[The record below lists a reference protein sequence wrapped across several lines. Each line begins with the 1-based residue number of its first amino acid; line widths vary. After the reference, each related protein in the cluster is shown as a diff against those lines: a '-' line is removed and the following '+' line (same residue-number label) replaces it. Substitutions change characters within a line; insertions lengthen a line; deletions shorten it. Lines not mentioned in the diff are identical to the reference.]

1 MTSRTPWLP
10 RQIAFWS
17 LLLAAGAGR
26 IASATLPPEEPDGY
40 LSRRVEVVVYSSDPQ
55 FDESARGWTLRRE
68 VSLFEGY
75 LWRNSLRHLS
85 VETRLTTIH
94 RSLASDE
101 FRDYGEQFGFLLD
114 RSPKVDADLRARGIE
129 AASLILIYEPPP
141 GKPARLAGRTFYEG
155 GHSSIPLKE
164 VYFLENGFFRPLHLV
179 MAHEYLHQ
187 IDLEFSK
194 LHLPGEFLDPD
205 GAGAA
210 DYPNCIDSGGG
221 DLSLRTLLQFNR
233 DCRRVRWDRLAPTY
247 GEWIPR

>member
-1 MTSRTPWLP
+1 MTFSKSQLP
-10 RQIAFWS
+10 RHLAFWAV
-17 LLLAAGAGR
+17 LLSAGGHGIAG
-26 IASATLPPEEPDGY
+26 SAVLEVPDGY
-40 LSRRVEVVVYSSDPQ
+40 LARRVEVVVYSSDPH
-55 FDESARGWTLRRE
+55 FDESPRGWTLRRE

-85 VETRLTTIH
+85 VEARLTIIQ
-94 RSLASDE
+94 RSLDDGE
-101 FRDYGEQFGFLLD
+101 FRDYGEQFGYLLD
-114 RSPKVDADLRARGIE
+114 RSPKVNADLKARGIE
-129 AASLILIYEPPP
+129 ATSLILIYEPPS

-205 GAGAA
+205 GAGLVG
-210 DYPNCIDSGGG
+210 YPDCIDSGGG

-233 DCRRVRWDRLAPTY
+233 ECQQVRWDRLAPTY